1 MATENKWA
9 ERFWSIVT
17 LVAAVAG
24 GGACVK
30 VILGSDP
37 APTSPQPA
45 AVQHAPTM
53 PSPCYQPPP
62 AKPTCGTPAKW

>member
-1 MATENKWA
+1 
-9 ERFWSIVT
+9 VT

-24 GGACVK
+24 GAACVK
-30 VILGSDP
+30 VILDSDP
-37 APTSPQPA
+37 APQPA

-62 AKPTCGTPAKW
+62 AKMICGTPAKW